1 VSGVYSTGDQKGT
14 GGSSQTEGC
23 VAIVPSAATGL
34 DDAPR
39 ASHPSKVERHVD
51 LRCWLA
57 LAARQLAMIA
67 EETGQPASKVRPAS
81 MQHCPAVAAHP
92 WCRLIDSPS
101 CGGLTYTLLAKE
113 GGHEQG
119 FFQGVTAAA
128 CSSMH
133 VPVRGPPHPPCC
145 YQRSQSAAAC
155 AKASWGMPAT

>member
-1 VSGVYSTGDQKGT
+1 VSGVYSIGDQKGT

-81 MQHCPAVAAHP
+81 THHCPAVPCFVA
-92 WCRLIDSPS
+92 I
-101 CGGLTYTLLAKE
+101 
-113 GGHEQG
+113 
-119 FFQGVTAAA
+119 TAT
-128 CSSMH
+128 
-133 VPVRGPPHPPCC
+133 
-145 YQRSQSAAAC
+145 SAAVDVQAVALITKISC
-155 AKASWGMPAT
+155 MVSSGSVW